1 MQRPLNQLGPL
12 PRLARYAW
20 LLALAAISPAEAQ
33 RTAPAPAADP
43 KPGAGD
49 NEWVRCLR
57 NDEGEPIGLQT
68 AIARYEGVPT
78 GGRRSVAVD
87 LVGAIHVGD
96 RVYYEGLNGRFKAY
110 GAVLYELVAP
120 EGTAPP
126 RGGRVRTDNALG
138 AMQNGMKG
146 MLDLEHQLE
155 IVDYTRPNFVHADM
169 SFDELLASMKRRDEG
184 FLKMYFRMVG
194 QSIAEQTKAA
204 QKGES
209 AEFDLMRAMFSN
221 DRPRQMK
228 IAMASQLTQL
238 ESLLTSFGGEKG
250 SSLIHERNRTAM
262 DVLDREIKRGQRSLA
277 VFYGA
282 GHLTDMDE
290 RLRERFGLRQTA
302 KEWVTAWD
310 LK

>member
-1 MQRPLNQLGPL
+1 MFRPL

-20 LLALAAISPAEAQ
+20 LLALAAMSPAEAQ
-33 RTAPAPAADP
+33 RNASRPAPETK
-43 KPGAGD
+43 KPGD
-49 NEWVRCLR
+49 DEWVRCLR
-57 NDEGEPIGLQT
+57 NDDGEPIGLQT
-68 AIARYEGVPT
+68 AIARYEGVPK
-78 GGRRSVAVD
+78 GGRRAVTVD

-96 RVYYEGLNGRFKAY
+96 RAYYEDLNGRFKAY

-120 EGTAPP
+120 EGTVVP
-126 RGGRVRTDNALG
+126 RGGKVRTDNALG

-155 IVDYTRPNFVHADM
+155 LVDYTRPNFVHADM
-169 SFDELLASMKRRDEG
+169 SFDELLASMKARDEG
-184 FLKMYFRMVG
+184 FLKMYFRMIG
-194 QSIAEQTKAA
+194 QSIAEQTKAT

-209 AEFDLMRAMFSN
+209 AEFDLMRAMFSD
-221 DRPRQMK
+221 DRPRRMK

-238 ESLLTSFGGEKG
+238 EGLLTSFGGEKG
-250 SSLIHERNRTAM
+250 TSLIHERNRTAM
-262 DVLDREIKRGQRSLA
+262 DVLARQIGRGQRSLA

-282 GHLTDMDE
+282 GHLTDMDK

-310 LK
+310 LR